1 MVNIAKGAGEPGDT
15 VGGAIFQTAGTYA
28 GSVPRRAAPGLCLN
42 VAPPKQRGRR
52 ESRVSD
58 APAAPRA
65 KVEST
70 WVGTTGSPVQTG
82 FPCAM
87 VLTASFVLPGD
98 RALLPPSP
106 RRLTASLARLGRD
119 LPPQDLTPA
128 SGRQDHTTSPSATT
142 SFVCAPVDRSRAQRT
157 ALQPRLRADAAAS
170 TASRP
175 TSVTIASRP
184 SCGRDGRI
192 LSGDLPDGLSGIFF
206 ELGLDRNLLIC
217 PSGSLRITAHRRRQ

>member
-15 VGGAIFQTAGTYA
+15 VGGAIFQTAGHVCA
-28 GSVPRRAAPGLCLN
+28 FVPATRCARVMPVLCPSL
-42 VAPPKQRGRR
+42 KKRGRR

-192 LSGDLPDGLSGIFF
+192 LSGDLPDGIFF

-217 PSGSLRITAHRRRQ
+217 PSGSLRITAHRWRQ

>member
-1 MVNIAKGAGEPGDT
+1 MQSCAFGPATRCARVM
-15 VGGAIFQTAGTYA
+15 
-28 GSVPRRAAPGLCLN
+28 PGLC
-42 VAPPKQRGRR
+42 PSERQRAQGKPGVRCTRGPTCKGR
-52 ESRVSD
+52 
-58 APAAPRA
+58 
-65 KVEST
+65 KH
-70 WVGTTGSPVQTG
+70 VGRHHRFTGSIRPSLRNG
-82 FPCAM
+82 FNGFFRA
-87 VLTASFVLPGD
+87 LPGD

-106 RRLTASLARLGRD
+106 RRLTASLARLGHD

-192 LSGDLPDGLSGIFF
+192 LSGDLPDGLSGISF

-217 PSGSLRITAHRRRQ
+217 PSGSLRITAHRWRQ

>member
-1 MVNIAKGAGEPGDT
+1 MPERCPSETKRAQGKPGVRCTRGPTCKGRKH
-15 VGGAIFQTAGTYA
+15 VGRHHRFTGPNRLSLRNGFNGLL
-28 GSVPRRAAPGLCLN
+28 RA
-42 VAPPKQRGRR
+42 
-52 ESRVSD
+52 
-58 APAAPRA
+58 
-65 KVEST
+65 
-70 WVGTTGSPVQTG
+70 
-82 FPCAM
+82 
-87 VLTASFVLPGD
+87 LPGD

-106 RRLTASLARLGRD
+106 CGLTASLARLGHPS
-119 LPPQDLTPA
+119 PPQDLTPA

>member
-15 VGGAIFQTAGTYA
+15 VGGAIFQTAGHVCA
-28 GSVPRRAAPGLCLN
+28 FVPATRGARVMPGLC
-42 VAPPKQRGRR
+42 PSERQRAQGKPGVRCTRGPTCIGR
-52 ESRVSD
+52 
-58 APAAPRA
+58 
-65 KVEST
+65 KH
-70 WVGTTGSPVQTG
+70 VGRHHRFTGPNRPSLRNG
-82 FPCAM
+82 FNG
-87 VLTASFVLPGD
+87 LL
-98 RALLPPSP
+98 RALPVTGLFCH
-106 RRLTASLARLGRD
+106 RRLADWRRARPGWASD
-119 LPPQDLTPA
+119 LPPQNLTPA

-142 SFVCAPVDRSRAQRT
+142 SFVCAPVDHSRAQRT

-217 PSGSLRITAHRRRQ
+217 PSGKDLTEKRP

>member
-1 MVNIAKGAGEPGDT
+1 MRIRSRDALRPGYACTLSLLEEERAQGKPGVRCTRGPTCKGRKH
-15 VGGAIFQTAGTYA
+15 VGRHHRF
-28 GSVPRRAAPGLCLN
+28 
-42 VAPPKQRGRR
+42 
-52 ESRVSD
+52 
-58 APAAPRA
+58 
-65 KVEST
+65 
-70 WVGTTGSPVQTG
+70 TGPVRPSLRNG
-82 FPCAM
+82 FNGFFRP
-87 VLTASFVLPGD
+87 LPGA

-142 SFVCAPVDRSRAQRT
+142 SFFSALVDRPLPQRT

-217 PSGSLRITAHRRRQ
+217 PSGSLRITAHRWRQ

>member
-1 MVNIAKGAGEPGDT
+1 MPERCPSETKRAQGKPGVRCTRGPTCKGRKH
-15 VGGAIFQTAGTYA
+15 VGRHHRFTGPNRLSLRNGFTAYF
-28 GSVPRRAAPGLCLN
+28 VL
-42 VAPPKQRGRR
+42 
-52 ESRVSD
+52 
-58 APAAPRA
+58 
-65 KVEST
+65 
-70 WVGTTGSPVQTG
+70 SPVTG
-82 FPCAM
+82 LSCHRHLA
-87 VLTASFVLPGD
+87 D
-98 RALLPPSP
+98 IP
-106 RRLTASLARLGRD
+106 RN
-119 LPPQDLTPA
+119 LTPA

-217 PSGSLRITAHRRRQ
+217 PSGSLRITAHRWRQ